1 MMKIRNILSIAAVA
15 LLAAMA
21 ILPLNGVVAATCSTV
36 VVTSANPS
44 GWAFRVTAPN
54 GAGEFVEPAPATPPA
69 GQGAAYLFTG
79 DAGSGGANG
88 DESAQL
94 RNGNYAGTLLS
105 NITTLKYCTYIE
117 QWNGSQAP
125 YIILNVDTD
134 GDGDTEDL
142 LFFEPEYSNGAYNPL
157 IPAQPSPTTNTWQ
170 CWDALN
176 GGWYSLNGVNGSG
189 PGANVQEFSDL
200 VAAYPSTARI
210 AAGTGTAGAVRVLV
224 GFASATDVYE
234 SYVDAFSI
242 GVSGNCTAFD
252 FEEFDEPSTAD
263 QCKNGGWQTF
273 APPAGPFK
281 NQGQCI
287 QYVNT
292 GK

>member
-1 MMKIRNILSIAAVA
+1 MKIKTIISVAVIVLTAVLVLVPLNAA
-15 LLAAMA
+15 LAAA
-21 ILPLNGVVAATCSTV
+21 CSTV
-36 VVTSANPS
+36 VVTAANPS

-54 GAGEFVEPAPATPPA
+54 GAGEYVEPAPATPPA

-79 DAGSGGANG
+79 DADSGGASG
-88 DESAQL
+88 DESSQL

-105 NITTLKYCTYIE
+105 NITSMNYCTYVQ

-125 YIILNVDTD
+125 YIILNVDIDGNGTTD
-134 GDGDTEDL
+134 DL
-142 LFFEPEYSNGAYNPL
+142 LFFEPEYSNGAYNPA
-157 IPAQPSPTTNTWQ
+157 IPAQAAPTTNTWQ

-176 GGWYSLNGVNGSG
+176 GGWYSVNGFNSSG
-189 PGANVQEFSDL
+189 PGTNVQTFSDL
-200 VAAYPSTARI
+200 VAAYPATASI
-210 AAGTGTAGAVRVLV
+210 AAGTGTTGAVRVLV
-224 GFASATDVYE
+224 GFAAASDVYE

-242 GVSGNCTAFD
+242 GVSGSCTTFD
-252 FEEFDEPSTAD
+252 FEEFDAPANAD
-263 QCKNGGWQTF
+263 QCKKSGWQTF

-287 QYVNT
+287 QYVNN